1 MPIIGIE
8 KFDNTNVLI
17 GAHDKLQNDITWK
30 NVVILIAC
38 VIKDDNKLYPQLF
51 LQKKNFFLNKY
62 AIQQDGGRMPEDER
76 KGIEPVFTYKN

>member
-8 KFDNTNVLI
+8 KF
-17 GAHDKLQNDITWK
+17 DKLQNDITWK

-51 LQKKNFFLNKY
+51 LQKKIFSKNKY